1 LAKNWQLFE
10 KSMSEKEKKTKKTLF
25 VLSLVMLVNALSY
38 GLIIP
43 LLYPYAEKFGM
54 SSFMVGFMFSI
65 YSVFQFFSTPIIGR
79 LSDRYGRKPLL
90 VTSLFGTA
98 VGLVL
103 FAVATNPLMLFIA
116 RIIDGITG
124 GNNSVA
130 QAVIADQVEVKE
142 RTKYFGII
150 GAVFGMG
157 FLLGPA
163 LGGFL
168 SKVSLTFP
176 FVVGAILAAISA
188 IMAMILLPETNT
200 KRHEKKVQQ
209 EGLFQFKKIAHALKI
224 PTIGHIL
231 MVVLLSSIA
240 HNMFIMGFQSFS
252 VDALKLG
259 ADQIG
264 IMYSLIGLL
273 MVLMQAVGI
282 KMLLKIFKSKK
293 TILLISAFLSSFV
306 MFAFNIP
313 QSTVLFIVISG
324 VYMIT
329 FAPQMIMTSSMISE
343 YTHEE
348 DQGGILGINQA
359 YMALGQII
367 GPLLAGAANYF
378 HHSASFSIA
387 GLLFFGIWIVI
398 RQIDEHTAKA
408 DL

>member
-1 LAKNWQLFE
+1 MNLKF
-10 KSMSEKEKKTKKTLF
+10 KKYNKTLLI
-25 VLSLVMLVNALSY
+25 LSLVMLVNALSY

-54 SSFMVGFMFSI
+54 SSFMMGLMFSI

-98 VGLVL
+98 VGLIL
-103 FAVATNPLMLFIA
+103 FAIATNPLMLIIA

-130 QAVIADQVEVKE
+130 QAVIADQVEPKH
-142 RTKYFGII
+142 RTRYFGII
-150 GAVFGMG
+150 GAVFGVG

-176 FVVGAILAAISA
+176 FYVGAILAAISA
-188 IMAMILLPETNT
+188 VMALFLLPETNT
-200 KRHEKKVQQ
+200 ERHKKHVKQ

-224 PTIGHIL
+224 PTIGHVL
-231 MVVLLSSIA
+231 MIVFLSSTA
-240 HNMFIMGFQSFS
+240 HNMFTMGFQAFS
-252 VDALKLG
+252 VDFLKLNS
-259 ADQIG
+259 DDIG
-264 IMYSLIGLL
+264 VMYSLIGLL

-282 KMLLKIFKSKK
+282 KFLLKVFKSKK
-293 TILLISAFLSSFV
+293 TILMISSFLTTIV
-306 MFAFNIP
+306 MLSFNIP
-313 QSTVLFIVISG
+313 QSTSLFIFISG
-324 VYMIT
+324 LYMIT
-329 FAPQMIMTSSMISE
+329 FAPQTIMTSSMISE
-343 YTHEE
+343 YSHGE

-359 YMALGQII
+359 YLALGQII
-367 GPLLAGAANYF
+367 GPLLAGAANHF
-378 HHSASFSIA
+378 HHSASFSVA
-387 GLLFFGIWIVI
+387 GLIFFATWIIV
-398 RQIDEHTAKA
+398 RQINEKTAKA